1 MGGRERTSKIDEM
14 GNNLA
19 KAKEI
24 LRIQAQSLRRDKVV
38 HNAAKVRRSK
48 VKPHV
53 IPGEEL
59 SERLENLWV
68 EEAGDK
74 GPEERLLLPDLP
86 QRVLPKRTRD
96 ADPVGKMDDVTLKRD
111 SPAPTFLPGNMTVT
125 DDLCKRCKRRKIL
138 KEQIGHEGMVV
149 RIVEFKV
156 EGIKTLPQ
164 RECPNVMQKTP
175 KEEIPKGPF

>member
-1 MGGRERTSKIDEM
+1 
-14 GNNLA
+14 
-19 KAKEI
+19 
-24 LRIQAQSLRRDKVV
+24 
-38 HNAAKVRRSK
+38 
-48 VKPHV
+48 
-53 IPGEEL
+53 
-59 SERLENLWV
+59 V

-111 SPAPTFLPGNMTVT
+111 SPAPTFLPGNMMVT

-149 RIVEFKV
+149 RIAEFKV

-175 KEEIPKGPF
+175 KEEILKGPFWEPQNLSKTERKVGNLQVVLQKPAIDEVHHLGKTEHKPKERNTATRIFRFFLRSTGDVPILHGH